1 MRAALVILG
10 LAALFALSSA
20 EYTRLEW
27 TDCGSPQ
34 VQFLDLGIKPMP
46 ILQPG
51 QAALTF
57 KVNLLRGLNAKLRT
71 DLNIIRSVSGLT
83 IPIRW

>member
-34 VQFLDLGIKPMP
+34 VQFFDISVKPMP

-51 QAALTF
+51 QATLNF
-57 KVNLLRGLNAKLRT
+57 ISNFLRGISGKLRT
-71 DLNIIRSVSGLT
+71 DLTIVRSVSGLT
-83 IPIRW
+83 LPIRW

>member
-10 LAALFALSSA
+10 FATLLALSSA

-34 VQFLDLGIKPMP
+34 VQFFDLGIKPMP

-51 QAALTF
+51 QAQLTF

-71 DLNIIRSVSGLT
+71 DLNIIRTVSGLS

>member
-34 VQFLDLGIKPMP
+34 VQFFDISIKPMP

-51 QAALTF
+51 QATLTF
-57 KVNLLRGLNAKLRT
+57 IGNFLRPINGKLRT
-71 DLNIIRSVSGLT
+71 DLTIVRSVSGLA